1 MVTQYLESK
10 RNEADAVYVETVKA
24 GAGWMHTVKKGQI
37 LRIVDINGNQAVD
50 TIFYNADDIYE
61 RYSVQQT
68 VQAQRNALVGLGT
81 ELRSNDDNV
90 MLKVV
95 ADTCGDH
102 DTLGSACS
110 CESNMIRYGFHTR
123 YMHACRETF
132 LAKLRPGQQSELLH
146 VRSARRGGAAQL
158 RRRHLLPRKVHR
170 TGGHDERHRP
180 GVQLSAAEQSVQRVR
195 SDSGQNDHL
204 G

>member
-10 RNEADAVYVETVKA
+10 RNEAEAVYVETVKA
-24 GAGWMHTVKKGQI
+24 GAGWMHPVKKGQV
-37 LRIVDINGNQAVD
+37 LRIVDLNGNQAVD

-68 VQAQRNALVGLGT
+68 VQAQKNALVGVGT

-123 YMHACRETF
+123 YMRLPRDLSGQTACDPGNGQTRS
-132 LAKLRPGQQSELLH
+132 GQQSELFH
-146 VRSARRGGAAQL
+146 VRSAGCGGPSEFCG
-158 RRRHLLPRKVHR
+158 RDLL
-170 TGGHDERHRP
+170 
-180 GVQLSAAEQSVQRVR
+180 
-195 SDSGQNDHL
+195 SGKIH
-204 G
+204 

>member
-50 TIFYNADDIYE
+50 TIFYNADDINE

-90 MLKVV
+90 
-95 ADTCGDH
+95 
-102 DTLGSACS
+102 
-110 CESNMIRYGFHTR
+110 I
-123 YMHACRETF
+123 F
-132 LAKLRPGQQSELLH
+132 LAVQCAMTFEMPNGCVFRVFHNSTSNVLLFFFYE
-146 VRSARRGGAAQL
+146 
-158 RRRHLLPRKVHR
+158 R
-170 TGGHDERHRP
+170 T
-180 GVQLSAAEQSVQRVR
+180 
-195 SDSGQNDHL
+195 
-204 G
+204 